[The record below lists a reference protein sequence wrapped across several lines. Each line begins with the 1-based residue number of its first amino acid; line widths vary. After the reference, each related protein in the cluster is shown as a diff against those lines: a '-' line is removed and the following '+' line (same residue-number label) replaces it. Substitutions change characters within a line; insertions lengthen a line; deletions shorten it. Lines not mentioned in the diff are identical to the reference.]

1 MPAELGLPDG
11 FVISSAAFSDADVQQ
26 AIAAL
31 QAEYVIRYGGI
42 DESLSDPSDVEPPR
56 GAFFVG
62 RLDGVLVAT
71 GAWRRSD
78 VVALGSAATVEIK
91 RMYVDAAVRGRGLAR
106 AMLAHLEQHAAANGA
121 EVVVLET
128 GVRQPEAM
136 ALYASSGYVE
146 VPGFGHYKDSP
157 LSRCFAKRVGRV
169 AREGEPVSR
178 GVRRAGEC
186 DA

>member
-1 MPAELGLPDG
+1 MPAEPSLPDD
-11 FVISSAAFSDADVQQ
+11 FVISRAAFADADVQQ

-31 QAEYVIRYGGI
+31 QAEYVVRYGGA
-42 DESLSDPSDVEPPR
+42 DDSLTDPSDLEEPR

-78 VVALGSAATVEIK
+78 VVALGGGASVEIK
-91 RMYVDAAVRGRGLAR
+91 RMYVDAGVRGRGLAR
-106 AMLAHLEQHAAANGA
+106 AMLAHLEQHAAENGA

-128 GVRQPEAM
+128 GMRQPEAM

-157 LSRCFAKRVGRV
+157 LSRCFAKRVGPG
-169 AREGEPVSR
+169 A
-178 GVRRAGEC
+178 AKT
-186 DA
+186 